1 MVAYQ
6 QSNYDRLASI
16 LSNSNVRSLL
26 SDTNA
31 LDIPSRYLELV
42 AAGKVQPNIDADWS
56 EINLR
61 YEIDKVLTGYG
72 SEIISHA
79 HLAEVSNGNYTV
91 QSSVGNRG
99 DELLGIDGRLIYP
112 TGPRYIQVKTGDII
126 SEPGFNYIKLQYDW
140 FDEGGKLR
148 ALYDANVHRIV
159 IVGMH
164 TRTLFMGDYTSMG
177 RWYNRISTGKVN
189 NTNLNITEYL
199 AARNNDAFKSLANV
213 SHLF

>member
-1 MVAYQ
+1 MYQ

-26 SDTNA
+26 ANTNA
-31 LDIPSRYLELV
+31 LDIPRRYLDLV
-42 AAGKVQPNIDADWS
+42 AAGKVYPDINAEWS

-72 SEIISHA
+72 SEIVSHA
-79 HLAEVSNGNYTV
+79 HLAEVSNGSYIV

-112 TGPRYIQVKTGDII
+112 TGPRYVQVKTGDVIYDA
-126 SEPGFNYIKLQYDW
+126 EFNHKYIKLQYDW
-140 FDEGGKLR
+140 FDEAGKLR

-164 TRTLFMGDYTSMG
+164 TKTLFMGDYTSMG
-177 RWYNRISTGKVN
+177 KWYNRISTGKLN

-199 AARNNDAFKSLANV
+199 AAKNNDAFKSLTNV